1 MLCSV
6 VLMGVV
12 ICVVML
18 FRYVKKGGN
27 ETSPKFQFNEFYE
40 LQTELKKNLF
50 VQLGR
55 VWV

>member
-1 MLCSV
+1 
-6 VLMGVV
+6 MGVV